1 MNAFCE
7 REFRDV
13 VGRFPAG
20 VSIATACGDDGAPVG
35 VTVSSLTSVSLEP
48 PLISFTL
55 AKSVRSLPVFRAAMH
70 FAISILAEDQHDIC
84 RSFATA
90 GRDKWS
96 EVDVER
102 GRYGCPII
110 RPNVAAFECVRYA
123 CHEAGDHLIFI
134 GRVLRLAPGEKESP
148 LVFFRSGFHRLCKTT
163 ADIKTVA
170 S

>member
-1 MNAFCE
+1 MTVFCE

-20 VSIATACGDDGAPVG
+20 VSVATACGTDGERVG
-35 VTVSSLTSVSLEP
+35 VTISSLTSVSLRP

-55 AKSVRSLPVFRAAMH
+55 AMSVHSLRVFREAQH
-70 FAISILAEDQHDIC
+70 FAISILADDQHDVC

-90 GRDKWS
+90 GHDKWAS
-96 EVDVER
+96 VKTAV
-102 GRYGCPII
+102 GAHGCLIV
-110 RPNVAAFECVRYA
+110 RPNVAAFECERYA

-134 GRVLRLAPGEKESP
+134 GRVLWLESGEKESP
-148 LVFFRSGFHRLCKTT
+148 LVFFRSGYHRLAVS
-163 ADIKTVA
+163 ADVKGMG